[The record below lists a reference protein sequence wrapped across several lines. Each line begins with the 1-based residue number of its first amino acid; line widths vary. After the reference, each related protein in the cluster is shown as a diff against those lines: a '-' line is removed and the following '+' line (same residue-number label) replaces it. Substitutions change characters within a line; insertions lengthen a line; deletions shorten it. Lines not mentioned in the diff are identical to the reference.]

1 MFTNKLIKIYFTR
14 LLGIIAS
21 ILSYTI
27 VIPKLSSNVG
37 SYGIYTV
44 VVSLLMLLQYADLGF
59 LGAGQKY
66 AAECFGRKD
75 KDEEIK
81 ILSFVHFI
89 LLVVVIVYAILLF
102 FVYLNPK
109 LIFNNLTSTDF
120 NLAKKLILIFIY
132 FSPVIVMQRFV
143 SAVFGIRLDDYIQ
156 QYVEIVSNLIKIA
169 STFYFFH
176 GVTYNIVG
184 YILFIQTLNFISSFI
199 GIIMIKLKY
208 QYDFLLVI
216 KSFNFNKKIFDK
228 TKKMALTSVILTIT
242 WILYYELD
250 SIYVSK
256 LYDPKTVA
264 LFAIGISMLT
274 FSRSLMNV
282 FFSPFQ
288 VKFNHLRGLKDEKS
302 LSSYFL
308 KLIVWSFP
316 ISIIPTIGIIV
327 LMKPLIIS
335 WIGFDYLESIT
346 ISRILVFNLFFA
358 FISIP
363 ISYLAMAREKF
374 TFLLISSISL
384 PFLYILIIFGF
395 KNQLNYLALPIAKVA
410 TIFIN
415 VLINIILLKKI
426 IDEPIGKLFLT
437 ICSQIIVPLCVMGLL
452 LYLSQGFWNLQTGKN
467 SINFLKIVTT
477 GSFCIIFSI
486 GFFYMINSYTRN
498 YLLNFLSK
506 YKKSY

>member
-1 MFTNKLIKIYFTR
+1 MFTNKLIKIYITR
-14 LLGIIAS
+14 LLGILAS

-27 VIPKLSSNVG
+27 VIPKLSSDVV

-66 AAECFGRKD
+66 AAESFGRKD
-75 KDEEIK
+75 KEEEIK

-89 LLVVVIVYAILLF
+89 LFVVVLIYAISLF
-102 FVYLNPK
+102 YVYLNPHLIFSNLTQTDFLLTRK
-109 LIFNNLTSTDF
+109 LI
-120 NLAKKLILIFIY
+120 IIFIY

-143 SAVFGIRLDDYIQ
+143 SAVFAIRIDDYIQ
-156 QYVEIVSNLIKIA
+156 QYVDIISNLIKIA
-169 STFYFFH
+169 STFYFFNDL
-176 GVTYNIVG
+176 TYDLVG
-184 YILFIQTLNFISSFI
+184 YILFIQILNFISSLT
-199 GIIMIKLKY
+199 GIIIIKLKY
-208 QYDFLLVI
+208 QYDFYLVI
-216 KSFNFNKKIFDK
+216 CSFKFNKEIFNK

-274 FSRSLMNV
+274 FSRSLMNI

-288 VKFNHLRGLKDEKS
+288 AKFNHLRGINDEKL

-308 KLIVWSFP
+308 RLITWSFP
-316 ISIIPTIGIIV
+316 LSIIPTAGIIV

-335 WIGFDYLESIT
+335 WIGFEYLESII
-346 ISRILVFNLFFA
+346 ISRILILNLVFA

-374 TFLLISSISL
+374 TFLLISSVSL
-384 PFLYILIIFGF
+384 PFIYILIIFSF
-395 KNQLNYLALPIAKVA
+395 KNQFNYLALPIAKVV

-426 IDEPIGKLFLT
+426 IDEPIGKLLLT
-437 ICSQIIVPLCVMGLL
+437 ICIQIITPLCVMGLM
-452 LYLSQGFWNLQTGKN
+452 LYLFQGSWNLQTGKN
-467 SINFLKIVTT
+467 SINFLKIIAT

-486 GFFYMINSYTRN
+486 GIFYMINSYTRN